1 MKVAVTGAGGLLG
14 AALVNRLTAGGQ
26 RVLAMSRSPGTV
38 VSSDDVVRWDASDDW
53 KQTARALVGVDVVV
67 HTAAHIPRDHSD
79 ASEAL
84 RCLEVNAI
92 GTLNLLRAAALA
104 DVRRFVYV
112 SGANT
117 LKSRAD
123 RVREDDPI
131 GCEHAPYYLGSKV
144 VGEIYVR
151 AAIDQGLETLVVRPS
166 SIYGPGMTAG
176 VLVTFANRL
185 REGLPIRLMNGGRFQ
200 ADYVWRS
207 DVVEVLARCA
217 VDRRQGA
224 LNLGAGTVTS
234 LREVAQLLCEVLGAN
249 PGLVNVEPAGDQAST
264 MGFAAVDIARAREWY
279 AFAPTSLREGLSVW
293 FGASGTP

>member
-14 AALVNRLTAGGQ
+14 AALVNRLAAGGQ

-38 VSSDDVVRWDASDDW
+38 ASDNAVHWDASDDW
-53 KQTARALVGVDVVV
+53 RQTARALVGVDVVL
-67 HTAAHIPRDHSD
+67 HTAAYIPRDHSD

-84 RCLEVNAI
+84 RCLEVNGI
-92 GTLNLLRAAALA
+92 GTLNLLRAAELA

-112 SGANT
+112 SGSNT
-117 LKSRAD
+117 LKPRTD

-151 AAIDQGLETLVVRPS
+151 AAMEQGLETLVVRPS
-166 SIYGPGMTAG
+166 SIYGPGMTGG
-176 VLVTFANRL
+176 VLATFANRL
-185 REGLPIRLMNGGRFQ
+185 RDGLPIRLNNGGRFQ

-217 VDRRQGA
+217 VDHRRGA

-234 LREVAQLLCEVLGAN
+234 LREVAHLLCEVLGAD
-249 PGLVNVEPAGDQAST
+249 PGLVTVEPAGDEART
-264 MGFAAVDIARAREWY
+264 TGFAAIDIARAREWY
-279 AFAPTSLREGLSVW
+279 AFAPTSLRDGLKVW